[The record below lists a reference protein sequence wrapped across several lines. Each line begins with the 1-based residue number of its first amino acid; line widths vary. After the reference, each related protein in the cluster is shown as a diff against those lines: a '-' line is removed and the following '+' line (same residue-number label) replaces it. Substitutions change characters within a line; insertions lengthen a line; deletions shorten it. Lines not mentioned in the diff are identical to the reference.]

1 MALPPYTTPLERTWH
16 YTLRGA
22 CALIFLF
29 LIGPIIVIIPLSF
42 NSEPYFTYPRAGDS
56 WRWYNEIFGDG
67 PQATLWQRSIVNS
80 IIVGIFAA
88 LLATLLGTVAALG
101 MTRAKFPFK
110 GLVMAV
116 LISPI
121 IVPIVITAVSMF
133 YFYAKVG
140 LVSNLFGII
149 LAHAALGA
157 PYVVITVSAT
167 LVGFDQ
173 NLVRAGA
180 SLGAGPIRVFFVVTL
195 PIILPGVVS
204 GALFAFAASWDEL
217 VVVMFLA
224 STEQHTVPRRMWSGI
239 RELISPTITAAA
251 TMLIILSIC
260 LMATMEGLRR
270 RSERIRGITHRKE

>member
-1 MALPPYTTPLERTWH
+1 MALPPYTSPLERAWH
-16 YTLRGA
+16 YTLRGL

-42 NSEPYFTYPRAGDS
+42 NSEPYFTYPMAGYS
-56 WRWYNEIFGDG
+56 LRWYEEILGSG
-67 PQATLWQRSIVNS
+67 LIPSQWQSSIVNS
-80 IIVGIFAA
+80 VIIGICAA
-88 LLATLLGTVAALG
+88 SLATLLGTLAALG

-121 IVPIVITAVSMF
+121 IVPIVITAVGMF

-157 PYVVITVSAT
+157 PFVVITVTAT

-173 NLVRAGA
+173 NLVRCIKRAGGYDA
-180 SLGAGPIRVFFVVTL
+180 ETLWPVRFVPVVAG
-195 PIILPGVVS
+195 
-204 GALFAFAASWDEL
+204 
-217 VVVMFLA
+217 
-224 STEQHTVPRRMWSGI
+224 TVNSDGD
-239 RELISPTITAAA
+239 
-251 TMLIILSIC
+251 
-260 LMATMEGLRR
+260 
-270 RSERIRGITHRKE
+270 RSSAGSKS